1 MSEPSDTHDDVAQS
15 GEKSWL
21 KRLSQGLSRSA
32 KGLNNSV
39 NTIFFKRKL
48 DALTLEELEDALIS
62 ADLGLETAAEIVEEI
77 GTKRYEKEISPDE
90 VRAIM
95 RHALLRILKPVEQP
109 LIIDGSHKPFVI
121 LVAGVNG
128 VGKTT
133 TIGKLAKQWRVQGKR
148 VMLAAGDT
156 FRAAAIEQLKV
167 WGSRVDAPVIAGA
180 QGADAAGLSYEA
192 YEKAREQNMDV
203 LIIDT
208 AGRLQNR
215 EDLMSEL
222 AKIARVLKKFDESA
236 PHASILVLDA
246 TTGQNA
252 VNQVEVFR
260 QIAQITGLI
269 MTKLDGTA
277 KGGILVSIARRFGL
291 PVYAIGIGEGV
302 DDLQPFDAQAFAR
315 ALTEL

>member
-1 MSEPSDTHDDVAQS
+1 MSEPSDTHDDVAQN

-32 KGLNNSV
+32 KSLNDSV

-128 VGKTT
+128 AGKTT
-133 TIGKLAKQWRVQGKR
+133 TIGKLAKQWRAQGKR

-222 AKIARVLKKFDESA
+222 AKIARVLKKFDASA

-291 PVYAIGIGEGV
+291 PVYAIGVGEGV